1 MSVQGEV
8 NEQPAATEQQP
19 VEQQAPQGT
28 EQSTEQQPTEQ
39 QEAQP
44 EQSAQQP
51 RDENGRF
58 KGVQDRINELTRRRG
73 EAERE
78 AAYWRQLAQG
88 KGASSAE
95 QAAPSKP
102 TPDQFDDHNA
112 YVEALAEF
120 KAKEIFEKATAE
132 RAQQEATHQRAATF
146 AERQNAFRQQAADYD
161 DVVGNADIAVQ
172 PHVLDLLQESDLGP
186 AMAYHMAKNP
196 AVAERLNGLS
206 PVQAAREFGKIEATL
221 STPAPAPAAPV
232 KQPSK
237 APAPIKPVASGAAAP
252 VQLDSAGMD
261 EYIRQRKAQ
270 GASWAR

>member
-1 MSVQGEV
+1 MSVQGEQQT
-8 NEQPAATEQQP
+8 EQPTATEQP
-19 VEQQAPQGT
+19 VEQQTT
-28 EQSTEQQPTEQ
+28 EVQQPDQQPTEQ
-39 QEAQP
+39 QEAQT

-88 KGASSAE
+88 KGASSAPE
-95 QAAPSKP
+95 AAPPKP
-102 TPDQFDDHNA
+102 TPDQFQDHNE

-120 KAKEIFEKATAE
+120 KAKEIFEKASAE
-132 RAQQEATHQRAATF
+132 RAQQEAARVRATTF
-146 AERQNAFRQQAADYD
+146 TERQNAFRQQAADYD

-172 PHVLDLLQESDLGP
+172 PHVLDLLQDSELGP

-196 AVAERLNGLS
+196 EVAERLNGLS
-206 PVQAAREFGKIEATL
+206 PVQAAREFGKIESSL

-237 APAPIKPVASGAAAP
+237 APAPITPVSTGAAKPAVP
-252 VQLDSAGMD
+252 LGETSMD
-261 EYIRQRKAQ
+261 DYIRQRKQQ

>member
-1 MSVQGEV
+1 MSVQGE
-8 NEQPAATEQQP
+8 EQATGQPAAPEQPIEQQP
-19 VEQQAPQGT
+19 PQEQPPVEA
-28 EQSTEQQPTEQ
+28 TEQ

-44 EQSAQQP
+44 EQPEQQP

-88 KGASSAE
+88 QQGASSAP
-95 QAAPSKP
+95 AAPSKP
-102 TPDQFDDHNA
+102 TPDQFDDHNT

-120 KAKEIFEKATAE
+120 KAKEIFEKAAAE
-132 RAQQEATHQRAATF
+132 RAQQEAAQTRASTF
-146 AERQNAFRQQAADYD
+146 AERQNAFRQQATDYD

-172 PHVLDLLQESDLGP
+172 PHVLDLLQESEVGP

-237 APAPIKPVASGAAAP
+237 APAPIKPVSSGAAAP
-252 VQLDSAGMD
+252 VKPLGETSMD
-261 EYIRQRKAQ
+261 DYIRQRKAQ